1 MMRIGLCQV
10 DGKLPNLAL
19 MRISAF
25 HKERGDE
32 VLWFSPLDRYNRV
45 YASKI
50 FTFTPDDYYLP
61 PDAIRG
67 GTGYDIR
74 SHLPEEVEAC
84 EPEYSIYPNFTE
96 AIGFLTRGCVNRCP
110 WCVVPEKEGGIH
122 VVGDIERVAAGRKRV
137 LLFDNNFLAAP
148 REFVAEQV
156 EKMRRLKIRVDFNQ
170 ATDARLYNE
179 ETAPLMARI
188 PWIRHPRLSCDTD
201 AMIPHVLRAVRLLR
215 ENGWT
220 YEVFVYVLAKNDGID
235 SAIHRILSLTSA
247 DRYIVPFV
255 MPYRDLHS
263 DADPPGPRLRALAR
277 WCNRAQIRKTCSF
290 EQYAIS
296 RQSAWKTQKEKQDK

>member
-1 MMRIGLCQV
+1 MLRIALRQI

-19 MRISAF
+19 MRLAAF
-25 HKERGDE
+25 HKSRGDSVE
-32 VLWFSPLDRYNRV
+32 WFMPLDSYERV
-45 YASKI
+45 FASKI
-50 FTFTPDDYYLP
+50 FTFTPDDPYLP

-67 GTGYDIR
+67 GTSYNIR
-74 SHLPEEVEAC
+74 SRLPAEVEAC
-84 EPEYSIYPNFTE
+84 DPDYSIYPDFTE

-148 REFVAEQV
+148 REFVVEQV

-179 ETAPLMARI
+179 ETAPLMARV

-220 YEVFVYVLAKNDGID
+220 YEVFVYILAKNDGID
-235 SAIHRILSLTSA
+235 SALDRINRLASA

-255 MPYRDLHS
+255 MPFRDLHS
-263 DADPPGPRLRALAR
+263 EDDPPGERLRALAR
-277 WCNRAQIRKTCSF
+277 WCNRAMIRKSCSF
-290 EQYAIS
+290 DEYLAS
-296 RQSAWKTQKEKQDK
+296 

>member
-1 MMRIGLCQV
+1 MNVSLRQI

-19 MRISAF
+19 MRLAAF
-25 HKERGDE
+25 HKARGDR
-32 VLWFSPLDRYNRV
+32 VSWFVPIERYDRV
-45 YASKI
+45 YASKV
-50 FTFTPDDYYLP
+50 FTFTPDDPYLP
-61 PDAIRG
+61 PDAVRG

-74 SHLPEEVEAC
+74 SRLPDEVEAC
-84 EPEYSIYPNFTE
+84 DPDYSIYPDFKE
-96 AIGFLTRGCVNRCP
+96 AIGFLTRGCVNKCP

-148 REFVAEQV
+148 REFVSEQV

-179 ETAPLMARI
+179 DTAPIMARV
-188 PWIRHPRLSCDTD
+188 PYIRHPRLSCDTD
-201 AMIPHVLRAVRLLR
+201 AMIPHVLRAVHLLR

-220 YEVFVYVLAKNDGID
+220 YEVFVYVLAKNDGIG
-235 SAIHRILSLTSA
+235 SALHRIRSLTST

-263 DADPPGPRLRALAR
+263 NANPPGRELRSLAR
-277 WCNRAQIRKTCSF
+277 WCNRQTIRKACDF
-290 EQYAIS
+290 ENYKACIS
-296 RQSAWKTQKEKQDK
+296 